1 MKKWIVSLL
10 TLALV
15 LGLCAGVSAQE
26 TFRYELRDGGVWIT
40 GANVGG
46 DLTVPAELD
55 GVPVVG
61 LADGAFYKNTAITSV
76 TLPEGLRFIGG
87 HVFTECTGIRGTL
100 LIPDSVESIGPWSL
114 WTLDFAGKD
123 FSAADRYRQTFPNEN
138 FTSTGTIPG
147 YTSVEEDGIV
157 YWLHGGE
164 AELVNIRAFL
174 NAVITLPETVQG
186 CPLTVIGPW
195 CCACIDSL
203 TGQSLAHIVV
213 PGTVRR
219 LRAHAFQDARMNS
232 LYLSE
237 GVQVLESCSLAVGYT
252 DVTITVPASAREVAG
267 PLFRSADYM
276 MTPKVYAYSGT
287 EAARLA
293 LAENCTLV
301 RRDAADGR
309 IYGCREGL
317 DYYIED
323 GQVAIY
329 DGRAVPPFQVNEIKE
344 IPAEIDGFPVT
355 EVALEVYSGMS
366 LLLIPPTVTK
376 LTFREGS
383 LTGIDLV
390 LYYPGTYAERFCS
403 QYGRYGLRSES
414 IYSFLAPD
422 FADVV
427 PDIWYYDAVC
437 FVYGAGLMNGTGTQT
452 FSPNA
457 ATSRAMLVTVLWR
470 MAGEPEPENACPFDD
485 VQPESWYA
493 PAVRWAYE
501 TGVSNGISETAF
513 APDVPV
519 TREQI
524 AALLLRYARMQGMD
538 GGGRAELGNYPDVR
552 AVSDWAL
559 EPMQWARAAGIV
571 KGTLRGGEVYLDP
584 QANARRCEIAEMLMR
599 FCLNTD

>member
-46 DLTVPAELD
+46 DLTVPAVID
-55 GVPVVG
+55 GAPVVG

-317 DYYIED
+317 AYYIED
-323 GQVAIY
+323 GHAAIY
-329 DGRAVPPFQVNEIKE
+329 DGRAIPPFMVNEIKE

-355 EVALEVYSGMS
+355 EVALEVYYGSQ
-366 LLLIPPTVTK
+366 LILVPPTVTK
-376 LTFREGS
+376 LTFREGGVNQS
-383 LTGIDLV
+383 DLF
-390 LYYPGTYAERFCS
+390 LYYPGTYAERFCN
-403 QYGRYGLRSES
+403 QYKRYGLQSES

-422 FADVV
+422 FADIV
-427 PDIWYYDAVC
+427 PGIWYYDAVC
-437 FVYGAGLMNGTGTQT
+437 YVYGAGLMNGTGAQT
-452 FSPNA
+452 FSPNS

-470 MAGEPEPENACPFDD
+470 LAGKPEPEGDSPFDD

-493 PAVRWAYE
+493 PAVCWAYE
-501 TGVSNGISETAF
+501 AGVTNGVSETAF
-513 APDVPV
+513 APDAPV

-524 AALLLRYARMQGMD
+524 AALLLRYVQMQGLD
-538 GGGRAELGNYPDVR
+538 DGGRAELGSYPDVR

-559 EPMQWARAAGIV
+559 EPMQWARAAGII
-571 KGTLRGGEVYLDP
+571 KGNLRGGDVYLDP
-584 QANARRCEIAEMLMR
+584 RSRARRCEIAEMLMR
-599 FCLNTD
+599 FCLNT